1 MEDKKYVQKLL
12 EILPHSNIDKIR
24 VVDFNQDNEMFE
36 GSPKRH
42 PNSENIIILVQNP
55 FDEKKVFY
63 EFYMDT
69 ISSIEEIGTL
79 SSDDGKNAYMIR
91 LWIKKNSMAIKSE
104 TFIV

>member
-1 MEDKKYVQKLL
+1 MEDKKYVQKLI
-12 EILPHSNIDKIR
+12 EILPHSSIDKIR
-24 VVDFNQDNEMFE
+24 VVDLKQDHEVFE

-42 PNSENIIILVQNP
+42 PNNENIIILVQNP
-55 FDEKKVFY
+55 FDEKKIFY
-63 EFYMDT
+63 EFYIDT

-91 LWIKKNSMAIKSE
+91 LWVKKQSLAIKSE